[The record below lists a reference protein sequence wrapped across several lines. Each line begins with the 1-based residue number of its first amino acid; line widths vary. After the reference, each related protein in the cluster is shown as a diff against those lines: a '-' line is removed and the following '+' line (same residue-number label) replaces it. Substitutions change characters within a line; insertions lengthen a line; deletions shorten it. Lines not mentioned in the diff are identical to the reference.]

1 MRTADGHV
9 HSIQYLLQTT
19 STLPPKSATRRAS
32 RFAAPL
38 RALQYQYYCS
48 SVHRRVADWSE
59 AG

>member
-19 STLPPKSATRRAS
+19 LPYLLKVQLAGLPG
-32 RFAAPL
+32 L
-38 RALQYQYYCS
+38 RLLYALYQYYCS